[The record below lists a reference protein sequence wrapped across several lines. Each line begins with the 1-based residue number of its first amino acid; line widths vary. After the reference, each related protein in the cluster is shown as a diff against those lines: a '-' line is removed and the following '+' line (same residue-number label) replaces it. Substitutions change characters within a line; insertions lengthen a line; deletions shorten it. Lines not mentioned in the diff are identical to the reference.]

1 MHRNTCPHAPQRGIA
16 TVLILLL
23 VGLSLSVA
31 ALGTAHYIRSQQKQ
45 DIATHALT
53 QAQMKAWTGA
63 ELVRQYLQK
72 LQDDNQ
78 LSAFYASVV
87 QRPVPSPL
95 TLTGEGVTG
104 TILAEIKAI
113 DATAGTV
120 TARITGITA
129 PNSPAEARALL
140 EVVYAVSAAPAQPRP
155 AVLTYRRN
163 LQLSGSIRVQKDT
176 DSTIAYEISVDGD
189 ISTGGNSIDNVDN
202 LLSTGSISIG
212 GGSSFKLLHANCD
225 VNLSGSVTAINIKAR
240 RNVCAIGSA
249 GTGPNG
255 AAMANGSIDTKA
267 GIDRNGTLSA
277 RANPED
283 VGSCNVEGFTPL
295 SSSTEAATCDTPSV
309 VGVNL
314 SGGSA
319 GADKVETK
327 GNVSIQNGKV
337 NNLQAQGNLTVDGN
351 ATVSSGTVG
360 GIVSKPSWNGNVNVN
375 ATKGFTTN
383 PPLVELVKIDP
394 DTFKADDVKPVAN
407 YVFTIDSAGFK
418 KVKVQSVDGMAD
430 GEYFLGD
437 YDGGGYK
444 DYLCETVTGNASA
457 PKCATPVRA
466 ESKTICKGHSEW
478 NNCFTYSASTGWKI
492 DGQSMAPGIA
502 WFQGDLEVSNGTY
515 FNTFVA
521 TGNIKTS
528 GNHKT
533 YAPNYAGY
541 NGQADGKTYAPQ
553 GICSNSDFP
562 ALKPQTFC
570 DGDDYKPEAIGNY
583 ALMAGNRTDENWDDL
598 NGYQGGTI
606 TVGASSEIFGNIRAG
621 NEFQSG
627 GNTIIHGYVGALALG
642 VKVINSL
649 GGSTT
654 FDLRDLPK
662 TFSPGGSAS
671 QPSGG
676 GTPAG
681 AVQMKWS
688 RYL

>member
-1 MHRNTCPHAPQRGIA
+1 MHHNIRPPAQQRGVA

-23 VGLSLSVA
+23 VGLSLSAA
-31 ALGTAHYIRSQQKQ
+31 ALGTAHYIRSQQQQ
-45 DIATHALT
+45 DIATHAQT

-72 LQDDNQ
+72 LQIDNQ
-78 LSAFYASVV
+78 LSAFYASG
-87 QRPVPSPL
+87 PSTL
-95 TLTGEGVTG
+95 TLTGDGVTG
-104 TILAEIKAI
+104 AILADITAI

-120 TARITGITA
+120 TARIIGITA

-140 EVVYAVSAAPAQPRP
+140 EVVYAASASAAPAQPRP

-163 LQLSGSIRVQKDT
+163 LRLSGSIRVEKDT
-176 DSTIAYEISVDGD
+176 GSTTAYEISVEGD

-212 GGSSFKLLHANCD
+212 SGSSFKLLHANCD

-240 RNVCAIGSA
+240 RNVCAIGTA

-295 SSSTEAATCDTPSV
+295 SSSTEAATCATPSV

-327 GNVSIQNGKV
+327 GNVSIQSGKV
-337 NNLQAQGNLTVDGN
+337 NNLQAQGNLTVVSS
-351 ATVSSGTVG
+351 ATISSGTVG
-360 GIVSKPSWNGNVNVN
+360 GTVSKPGWNGNVNVN
-375 ATKGFTTN
+375 ETKGFTTN
-383 PPLVELVKIDP
+383 PPLVALVKIDP

-444 DYLCETVTGNASA
+444 DYLCKTVTGTVSA

-466 ESKTICKGHSEW
+466 ESKTICKGQSEY

-492 DGQSMAPGIA
+492 DGKSMAPGIA

-528 GNHKT
+528 GSHKT

-570 DGDDYKPEAIGNY
+570 AGANYKPEATGNY
-583 ALMAGNRTDENWDDL
+583 ALMAGNRTDGNWDDL
-598 NGYQGGTI
+598 TGYQGGTI
-606 TVGASSEIFGNIRAG
+606 TVGASSEIFGDIRAG

-627 GNTIIHGYVGALALG
+627 GDTIIHGYVSALALG

-649 GGSTT
+649 GGSTK

-681 AVQMKWS
+681 SVQMKWS